1 MQYYTELATP
11 GIEETEEG
19 HYIVFWTGEQ
29 DIRNN
34 TAVGEYLNL
43 VRNIGFTLLDT
54 DLNVVSGDA
63 VSSDGLAYEGTLEK
77 ELLTEFYDVEGT
89 KASASDR
96 DFGWITDYAAD
107 LEDNSMFSYTID
119 DLPRDEKQADKLKA
133 WKNASRLKHVKIADE
148 LIFLIYEIWDDSEFQ
163 YTAYMIV
170 DEFGNI
176 DT

>member
-1 MQYYTELATP
+1 MYKIVLLA
-11 GIEETEEG
+11 
-19 HYIVFWTGEQ
+19 FKSNS
-29 DIRNN
+29 IR
-34 TAVGEYLNL
+34 ALFVKVAKDFCFVCLSA
-43 VRNIGFTLLDT
+43 
-54 DLNVVSGDA
+54 NVHFI
-63 VSSDGLAYEGTLEK
+63 EK

-119 DLPRDEKQADKLKA
+119 DLSRDEKQADKLKA